1 MTPMRYIKIY
11 RDAIIA
17 AGVMVLMII
26 AAPILVSVVM
36 SYVTASAATALIK
49 SRPLVTFGMQGF
61 FFIVGVV
68 VVWFLVKAQAGVIA
82 ERDIAP
88 EAVDTYRKM
97 RDSGIDPAI
106 AHRVVSTS
114 MEMKPSERTKDWEQA
129 NQPNFSAELSQ
140 SLGVDRETRKMMRD
154 FFLANVD
161 ERDSRRSFSTSTQ
174 ISIEND
180 SIKKSHMI
188 DGVVEPALDRQP
200 PPPIIAEQARPST
213 LPPPPPQI
221 AAEPPTTYSPPP
233 PIVAGPAKPPLN
245 AAALEA
251 FQEGKLSVP
260 PRAQTIH
267 DASDYEQDLGATQP
281 SIYLPPPPIVEEQA
295 KSPEEPE
302 PPTSDAA
309 AESMLDIKPEPKIGE
324 ETPAAEPDQQ
334 LLDVETE
341 PPVEEQPALDF
352 LSPSQEPDQQL
363 LDAETESTPEP
374 HVGEQVTEDDDKFV
388 PPPPPPIIADGSS
401 LFNIKLNK

>member
-1 MTPMRYIKIY
+1 MRYIKVY
-11 RDAIIA
+11 MNAIIA
-17 AGVMVLMII
+17 AGVAILMII

-36 SYVTASAATALIK
+36 SYVTVSAATALIK

-61 FFIVGVV
+61 FFIVGAI

-114 MEMKPSERTKDWEQA
+114 MEMKPSERTRDWEQA

-180 SIKKSHMI
+180 RIQKSHMI

-200 PPPIIAEQARPST
+200 SPPPPIIAEQARP
-213 LPPPPPQI
+213 
-221 AAEPPTTYSPPP
+221 
-233 PIVAGPAKPPLN
+233 PLHE
-245 AAALEA
+245 AALEA

-260 PRAQTIH
+260 PRAQTIRE
-267 DASDYEQDLGATQP
+267 DQDLGTEQQA
-281 SIYLPPPPIVEEQA
+281 IYLPPPPIIAEQVRPTPPEQPPTDA
-295 KSPEEPE
+295 EVDIELKSPIEEGTPVTEPE
-302 PPTSDAA
+302 S
-309 AESMLDIKPEPKIGE
+309 
-324 ETPAAEPDQQ
+324 
-334 LLDVETE
+334 
-341 PPVEEQPALDF
+341 
-352 LSPSQEPDQQL
+352 QL
-363 LDAETESTPEP
+363 LDAKPPVETQATLDFLTPQPKQEP
-374 HVGEQVTEDDDKFV
+374 PTAEETATENEDGFI
-388 PPPPPPIIADGSS
+388 PPPPPPIIADGNS
-401 LFNIKLNK
+401 LFNIKLNE